1 MALRLREKRKT
12 RITWPIGSTVSA
24 AARRRMRAWT
34 LATAPR
40 WPRTWPTL
48 RIAKSN
54 ASHWKWPRRLYRRFR
69 IRIGNC
75 AGKRALLDPPF
86 SPILIL
92 NLRYSRL
99 GHFQCDALL
108 LAIRNV
114 GHVRVHRGAVV
125 NVHARIRRLAAAD
138 TVDPIGHVILGFRFS
153 RKRNAI
159 ASIYLFGIV
168 MQCFR

>member
-1 MALRLREKRKT
+1 MALHLREKRKT

-34 LATAPR
+34 LTTAPR
-40 WPRTWPTL
+40 WTRTWPTL

-69 IRIGNC
+69 IRIGEK
-75 AGKRALLDPPF
+75 GGSRRARFPAQF
-86 SPILIL
+86 PILIL

-108 LAIRNV
+108 LAIRN
-114 GHVRVHRGAVV
+114 
-125 NVHARIRRLAAAD
+125 
-138 TVDPIGHVILGFRFS
+138 
-153 RKRNAI
+153 
-159 ASIYLFGIV
+159 
-168 MQCFR
+168 